1 MLNPLHWFQF
11 ADDAAVTT
19 GQESENQHLLNRF
32 SIWRQW
38 ASMIIRVDKCST
50 FGIKKVCTKSV
61 QYLPNLVINNQ
72 LIPKI
77 NIGES
82 FKYLG
87 RYFDFQMSN
96 DNHKTEITT
105 LINQLMTN
113 IDSKPLHPKN
123 KLLLYSRYVMSK
135 LS

>member
-1 MLNPLHWFQF
+1 
-11 ADDAAVTT
+11 
-19 GQESENQHLLNRF
+19 
-32 SIWRQW
+32 
-38 ASMIIRVDKCST
+38 MIIRVDKCST

-87 RYFDFQMSN
+87 RDYDFQMSN

-113 IDSKPLHPKN
+113 IDSKLLHPKI
-123 KLLLYSRYVMSK
+123 KLLLHVQPLCVDKIILALHCCYT
-135 LS
+135 L